1 VFLFTFLVILLM
13 DIDIIDRF
21 NTRFKMKAFVSI
33 GVHAGERNA
42 RALFPFSCMLSDQN
56 KVFVLKGCL
65 Q

>member
-1 VFLFTFLVILLM
+1 M
-13 DIDIIDRF
+13 DIDIVDRF